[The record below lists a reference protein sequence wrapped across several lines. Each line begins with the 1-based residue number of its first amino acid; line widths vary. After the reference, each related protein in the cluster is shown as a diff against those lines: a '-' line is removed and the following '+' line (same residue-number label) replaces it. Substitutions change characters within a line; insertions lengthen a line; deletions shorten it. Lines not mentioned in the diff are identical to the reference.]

1 MFVLNTNRA
10 FPICVFQQNDTE
22 TSMMLDA
29 TNLTNNTTTS
39 DAGAESA
46 ASLSRPGSAASTS
59 SLPTLASGMRT
70 FCMFI
75 NFQISFFTDTLSS
88 SSPLYYLLWMS
99 MAEIYN
105 ENVYDL
111 LVPQS
116 TAGGKA
122 AVATARPRLVI
133 SEDKKDN
140 TYIKGLRWV
149 FVTSA
154 DDILRLV
161 HLARKN
167 MQIAATKLNASSSR
181 RCVLWKFSFAVFN
194 IFEI

>member
-1 MFVLNTNRA
+1 
-10 FPICVFQQNDTE
+10 
-22 TSMMLDA
+22 
-29 TNLTNNTTTS
+29 
-39 DAGAESA
+39 
-46 ASLSRPGSAASTS
+46 
-59 SLPTLASGMRT
+59 
-70 FCMFI
+70 
-75 NFQISFFTDTLSS
+75 
-88 SSPLYYLLWMS
+88 

-116 TAGGKA
+116 IGGGKQA
-122 AVATARPRLVI
+122 AATARPRLVI

-140 TYIKGLRWV
+140 TYVKGLRWV

-181 RCVLWKFSFAVFN
+181 RCVFWKFSLAVFN
-194 IFEI
+194 IFESLKHFVT

>member
-1 MFVLNTNRA
+1 
-10 FPICVFQQNDTE
+10 
-22 TSMMLDA
+22 
-29 TNLTNNTTTS
+29 
-39 DAGAESA
+39 
-46 ASLSRPGSAASTS
+46 
-59 SLPTLASGMRT
+59 
-70 FCMFI
+70 
-75 NFQISFFTDTLSS
+75 
-88 SSPLYYLLWMS
+88 MS

-116 TAGGKA
+116 TGGKP
-122 AVATARPRLVI
+122 ATATTRPRLVI

-140 TYIKGLRWV
+140 TYVKGLRWV

-167 MQIAATKLNASSSR
+167 MQIAATKLNAASSR
-181 RCVLWKFSFAVFN
+181 RCEF
-194 IFEI
+194 